1 MAWNDTDLSRA
12 AALAGIVIVVCAF
25 TSGAYTYGLLSDQ
38 ESTTVSITADF
49 EPTTTPDPP
58 GRNVVATTSC
68 HTVTLENEGKGNV
81 IVQIERVD
89 DRVIWVGTVHHKVKT
104 RATLP
109 AGEYELTAGRGI
121 GWLGEKKAGKK
132 PSWTVNG
139 KKVAT
144 LTVSECR
151 AEESNSDD
159 DASSATAFG
168 SSSVAETED
177 TPTPTTAPDES
188 GNETVR
194 ETAETTTAPT
204 TTATNETT
212 VTETATTTD
221 ATPNET
227 TTPTTVANE
236 TTTTESE
243 TTTTTT
249 ENETTTTTTTESET
263 TTATETPQS
272 TTANRT
278 TTETTTTTETE
289 T

>member
-38 ESTTVSITADF
+38 ESSTVSITADF

-144 LTVSECR
+144 LTVSGCQDG
-151 AEESNSDD
+151 ESNSDD

-177 TPTPTTAPDES
+177 TPTPTTAPDGS

-204 TTATNETT
+204 TTVTNETT
-212 VTETATTTD
+212 VTETATTTTD

-236 TTTTESE
+236 TTTTENE
-243 TTTTTT
+243 TTTTTTT
-249 ENETTTTTTTESET
+249 ENETI
-263 TTATETPQS
+263 TATETPQS